1 MTWRN
6 AGWHGTKLIPLLG
19 CGALAL
25 FLTGCGVQLGSL
37 QDQFPSAVSEG
48 GDTLLWGPEIK
59 PTVLSMID
67 RSRIF
72 CHLTMYELGDTDV
85 LDALWQAQKRGVAVE
100 VVLDA
105 KEPHTQS
112 VALPFLKRHGIPY
125 RLLSIP
131 GGISHIKSLVTEDS
145 TGLHALV
152 GGMNYGQFSWTN
164 HDASIYISHANPSF
178 EGLFDADF
186 ERAGGVI
193 EPMPPAQLPLVYDG
207 GIEPALLS
215 AVAQARHTVDIEAFA
230 FTSRDLISALAAA
243 VGRGVDVTVILDPHQ
258 PYNRKTARSLAADG
272 VHVAY
277 YAPYADEYLH
287 AKIVSVD
294 GGATV
299 FVGSANFSWHGF
311 AVNHEGDIELR
322 AVPVFGATIDADV
335 DAQFARGQQV
345 TSTNAA
351 Y

>member
-1 MTWRN
+1 ML
-6 AGWHGTKLIPLLG
+6 ALSLSG
-19 CGALAL
+19 CGAQ
-25 FLTGCGVQLGSL
+25 FGSL
-37 QDQFPSAVSEG
+37 QAQFPAAVTES
-48 GDTLLWGPEIK
+48 GDTLLWGAEIK
-59 PTVLSMID
+59 PMVLSMIG

-85 LDALWQAQKRGVAVE
+85 LDALWRAQQRGVAVA

-105 KEPHTQS
+105 KEPHTQTIA
-112 VALPFLKRHGIPY
+112 VPFLKRHGIPY

-131 GGISHIKSLVTEDS
+131 GGISHIKSLVTDDA

-152 GGMNYGQFSWTN
+152 GGMNFGEYSWTN

-178 EGLFDADF
+178 EGLFDADY
-186 ERAGGVI
+186 ERAGGTTG
-193 EPMPPAQLPLVYDG
+193 PMPPAELPLVYDA

-215 AVAQARHTVDIEAFA
+215 AIAQARQTVDVEAFA
-230 FTSRDLISALAAA
+230 FTSRDLISALSAAA
-243 VGRGVDVTVILDPHQ
+243 ARGVDVTVILDPRE
-258 PYNRKTARSLAADG
+258 PYNRKTARSLVAGG

-294 GGATV
+294 AGATV

-311 AVNHEGDIELR
+311 TVNHEGDIELTD
-322 AVPVFGATIDADV
+322 VPAFGATIDADV

-345 TSTNAA
+345 TDAEAA